1 MVATDQP
8 IRGKTTIA
16 EILRRYPD
24 GRAARL
30 MARLNWAC
38 AMCGVASCEP
48 LAMAAKKHKCSPLAV
63 LEAFRAL
70 DEPDGPNEE
79 LIAQAG
85 KRHRSYKA

>member
-1 MVATDQP
+1 MAVAEVEP

-30 MARLNWAC
+30 MAELSWAC
-38 AMCGVASCEP
+38 ALCGVAPSEP

-70 DEPDGPNEE
+70 NDPNGPSKEQVARAAE
-79 LIAQAG
+79 
-85 KRHRSYKA
+85 RHREY

>member
-1 MVATDQP
+1 MGEGNP

-24 GRAARL
+24 GRAAQL
-30 MARLNWAC
+30 MSRLNWAC
-38 AMCGVASCEP
+38 AMCGVAPSEP

-70 DEPDGPNEE
+70 DAPEGPSED
-79 LIAQAG
+79 LIERAAQ
-85 KRHRSYKA
+85 RHRKY

>member
-1 MVATDQP
+1 MTTEP

-38 AMCGVASCEP
+38 AMCGVATSEP

-63 LEAFRAL
+63 LQAFRAL
-70 DEPDGPNEE
+70 DETDNPDEE
-79 LIAQAG
+79 LIEKAAE
-85 KRHRSYKA
+85 RHRSYVA

>member
-1 MVATDQP
+1 MTTDDR

-24 GRAARL
+24 GRAAKL
-30 MARLNWAC
+30 MFKLNWAC
-38 AMCGVASCEP
+38 ALCGVATSEP

-70 DEPDGPNEE
+70 DEPEGPSEE
-79 LIAQAG
+79 QVARAAE
-85 KRHRSYKA
+85 RHRNY